1 MSHARIASASLT
13 RPPLWR
19 NNTRMDFGND
29 LLPWIFGI
37 GIALALLGRS
47 GRRRRRRQ
55 RRRKASPSNAR
66 GQRRDDS
73 ARFPREAVP
82 GRVVRI
88 TDGDGVLA
96 DVVSVGRVNVR
107 LAYVDAPEH
116 DQPWGPQ
123 SKKVLAQLV
132 RGRELRFRLLYR
144 DRYARAVAV
153 VSTADYGGQRRARA
167 PRPRVGVLAICAEA
181 AARPIRGPRA
191 RSSGRKER
199 TVGHGDATRG
209 ALGLEKA
216 RAERPACVARED
228 TAAAHPG

>member
-1 MSHARIASASLT
+1 
-13 RPPLWR
+13 
-19 NNTRMDFGND
+19 MDFGND

-47 GRRRRRRQ
+47 GRKRRRRQ
-55 RRRKASPSNAR
+55 TRRKASPSNAR

-73 ARFPREAVP
+73 ARFPREVVP

-116 DQPWGPQ
+116 DQPWGPE
-123 SKKVLAQLV
+123 SKKALAQLV
-132 RGRELRFRLLYR
+132 RGGEVRFRLLYR

-153 VSTADYGGQRRARA
+153 VSTAGMVVNEELVRQGHAWVYSRYVPKQLRGRYGALEREARRAKRGLWGTETQPVA
-167 PRPRVGVLAICAEA
+167 PWDWRKPAPSGLLAWL
-181 AARPIRGPRA
+181 ARILRRLIRG
-191 RSSGRKER
+191 
-199 TVGHGDATRG
+199 D
-209 ALGLEKA
+209 
-216 RAERPACVARED
+216 
-228 TAAAHPG
+228 